1 MEQPLRGVVVAIPEN
16 REQPLLQRMLE
27 ERGAVVSCCPM
38 VAIIDHPDQ
47 AAVRRWIEQLCA
59 GAMDMVVLYTGEGL
73 RRLVAAA
80 QRHGLR
86 EAMLQ
91 ALSQIPLLTRGPKPV
106 RALREVGLKPAL
118 QADIPTTAG
127 VMATLATVDL
137 EGKAIGVQLYG
148 DEGNAPLMAFLA
160 DHGARPLAVLPYRYA
175 PAAATEA
182 VSALLDALLAGR
194 IQVLALTSAA
204 QWQRLKQVADSRLP
218 ALVEAHRAG
227 RFLVAAVGPVLAE
240 TLAADGITA
249 DAVPQEAFFMKPL
262 VRTIEHLVAGRPSQ
276 DNS

>member
-16 REQPLLQRMLE
+16 REQPLLQGMLE

-80 QRHGLR
+80 QRWGLQ

-91 ALSQIPLLTRGPKPV
+91 VLSQIPLLTRGPKPV

-148 DEGNAPLMAFLA
+148 DEVNAPLMAFLA
-160 DHGARPLAVLPYRYA
+160 NHGARPLPVFPYRYA
-175 PAAATEA
+175 PAAETEA

-218 ALVEAHRAG
+218 DLMAAHRAG

-240 TLAADGITA
+240 ALAADGITA
-249 DAVPQEAFFMKPL
+249 DAVPQETFFMKPL

-276 DNS
+276 DDS